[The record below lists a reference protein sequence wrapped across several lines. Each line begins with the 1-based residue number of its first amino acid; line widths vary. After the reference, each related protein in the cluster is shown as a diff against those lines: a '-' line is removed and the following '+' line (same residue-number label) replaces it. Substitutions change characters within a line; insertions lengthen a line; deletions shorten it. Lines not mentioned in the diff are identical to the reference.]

1 MLGDRF
7 VMTRSQLAVCVWF
20 CVFFVYLNYIPLFH
34 SDIWCH
40 VHYGAW
46 MIDHGQWV
54 TEDPFLPLA
63 EGVRVVNNAWLSQVV
78 FAGAERF
85 GGAQLMSNLFA
96 VVVLATYAIYSRVF
110 YLISGR
116 KWLAV
121 VGMMLLLAT
130 GWTRHAIIRPEI
142 FGGLFAALLFWLLIR
157 VDPWRNRCEM
167 WRNAS
172 AQAAFPVYFWIAIP
186 LMFTLWANMHGSY
199 AVGLVV
205 LACHAIG
212 ITLESLWKHRSW
224 ARVIADPRVRR
235 WVWLTE
241 LAVLATLLNPYG
253 LDLLIETARFGKNEN
268 LRDVLEWYPLRLI
281 DFEGI
286 QVFIAVLVSF
296 LLVRHSRRAFHPA
309 EVLLM
314 TMLAVMMAST
324 VRMIGWLAP
333 VWTVSM
339 MPHLTDIWK
348 RNESRVAQWW
358 SLKTAADPEPST
370 ADEDEYRWTLPPHA
384 YTLIAGLA
392 VWCAFALSPISQ
404 SLLGSKPRD
413 LKQVLSK
420 GTPHGVTKFLRE
432 NPPQGLIWAPQ
443 WWGDWLVWDGPQD
456 LRVFMTTTLHL
467 APHSVW
473 RDYMR
478 IAHADAGWQAALDRY
493 AVNTIVI
500 DKELQPVMHRAVRRS
515 GNWGVVHQDDQGVVY
530 RRKHLITE
538 TPEAKTPSS
547 ADTDGQERSESLGE
561 VRKRSGADQAE
572 DSKKSAGPFSK
583 ADAPGKTNVGEAGK

>member
-1 MLGDRF
+1 MSITTDTTDTSTQFEILRPVLGERF
-7 VMTRSQLAVCVWF
+7 VMTRSQLGVCVWF

-46 MIDHGQWV
+46 MLDHGELV

-63 EGVRVVNNAWLSQVV
+63 EGVRVVNNAWLSQLL
-78 FAGAERF
+78 FAAAERV
-85 GGAQLMSNLFA
+85 GGPQLLSNLFA
-96 VVVLATYAIYSRVF
+96 VVVLLTYIVYSRVF
-110 YLISGR
+110 YLISSR

-121 VGMMLLLAT
+121 LGMALLLGT

-142 FGGLFAALLFWLLIR
+142 FGGLFASLLFWMLIR
-157 VDPWRNRCEM
+157 VEPWRSRCEV
-167 WRNAS
+167 WKDAR
-172 AQAAFPVYFWIAIP
+172 AQSGFPLFFWFAVPI
-186 LMFTLWANMHGSY
+186 MFALWANMHGSY

-212 ITLESLWKHRSW
+212 VAVQSLWRQKNLT
-224 ARVIADPRVRR
+224 AVAADPQVRR

-241 LAVLATLLNPYG
+241 IAVLATLCNPYG
-253 LDLLIETARFGKNEN
+253 IDLLIETARFGKNEN
-268 LRDVLEWYPLRLI
+268 LRDVLEWFPLRLI

-286 QVFIAVLVSF
+286 QVSVAVLISF
-296 LLVRHSRRAFHPA
+296 LLVRHSRRTFHPA

-314 TMLAVMMAST
+314 TLLAIMMAST

-333 VWTVSM
+333 VWTISM

-348 RNESRVAQWW
+348 RNESRVAEWIS
-358 SLKTAADPEPST
+358 SLRTESDAESA
-370 ADEDEYRWTLPPHA
+370 EDEGEELSWKLPPHA
-384 YTLIAGLA
+384 YTLFAGLC
-392 VWCAFALSPISQ
+392 VWCAFALAPVSQ
-404 SLLGSKPRD
+404 SLLGSKPR
-413 LKQVLSK
+413 QVEQILSK

-432 NPPQGLIWAPQ
+432 DRPQGLIWAPQ
-443 WWGDWLVWDGPQD
+443 WWGDWLVWDGPKD
-456 LRVFMTTTLHL
+456 LQVFMTTTLHL

-493 AVNTIVI
+493 AVDTIVM

-515 GNWGVVHQDDQGVVY
+515 GDWGVVYQDDQGVVY
-530 RRKHLITE
+530 RRKHLIPDPAPMPEADAAGQTGSAAQSNAENPTE
-538 TPEAKTPSS
+538 TKEPLE
-547 ADTDGQERSESLGE
+547 
-561 VRKRSGADQAE
+561 
-572 DSKKSAGPFSK
+572 
-583 ADAPGKTNVGEAGK
+583 GEAGP